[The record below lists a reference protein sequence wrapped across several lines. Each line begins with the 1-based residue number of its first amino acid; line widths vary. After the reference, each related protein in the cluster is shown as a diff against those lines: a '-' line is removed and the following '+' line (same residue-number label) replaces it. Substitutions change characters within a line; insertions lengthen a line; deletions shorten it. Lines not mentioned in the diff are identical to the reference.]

1 MNSRTI
7 AGVVGAAVLGCF
19 CISSCRNGAGGPP
32 HADAVYVIAGRSIEL
47 AAGVSELEAAPGS
60 ASRIVTRY
68 FGAEARGDLN
78 GDGRQDVVFVLTQET
93 SGTGV
98 FYYVVAALAT
108 ESGYRGSQ
116 GLLLGDRIAPRTTE
130 IAAGGI
136 VTVSYAVR
144 APGESFA
151 VTPSVAK
158 SIRLRFDPDSLDFG
172 EVAEG
177 FEGEADPARMSLDMQ
192 TWTWIGAVEGDGT
205 EIVPRSAGVFTLTFG
220 PDGAF
225 STTTDC
231 NRLGGTYAVSGDR
244 LTFANLLAT
253 RMHCEGSQ
261 EGEFAGLLQRVATYR
276 FDSRGR
282 LILSLEL
289 DGGTVT
295 FR

>member
-7 AGVVGAAVLGCF
+7 AGVVGAAVVGCF
-19 CISSCRNGAGGPP
+19 CISSCRNGVGGPP
-32 HADAVYVIAGRSIEL
+32 HADAVYLIAGRAIEL
-47 AAGVSELEAAPGS
+47 GAGVSELEAAPGS
-60 ASRIVTRY
+60 GSKIVTRY

-78 GDGRQDVVFVLTQET
+78 GDGRQDVVCVLTQET

-108 ESGYRGSQ
+108 ERGYRGSQ
-116 GLLLGDRIAPRTTE
+116 GLLLGDRIAPPTTE

-144 APGESFA
+144 APEESFA
-151 VTPSVAK
+151 VAPSVAK

-192 TWTWIGAVEGDGT
+192 TWTWIGAIEGDGT
-205 EIVPRSAGVFTLTFG
+205 EIVPRSAGAFTLTFG
-220 PDGAF
+220 TDGAF
-225 STTTDC
+225 SATTDC
-231 NRLGGTYAVSGDR
+231 NRLGGIYAVSGDR

-253 RMHCEGSQ
+253 RMYCDGSQ
-261 EGEFAGLLQRVATYR
+261 EGEFAALLQRVATYR